1 MRRAHAAIMHGALI
15 MLTAVALDR
24 LLGEPGRGH
33 PLAGFGQLAAWLEA
47 RLNNGRSRLRG
58 ILALVLAVVPLT
70 LVSAWLVQLPT
81 LGIIVEITLL
91 YLVIAPRSLAQH
103 AEAVLDALQ
112 LDNLNAARQRVG
124 YMVSRDTAQ
133 MDEADIARST
143 IESVLENGNDA
154 VFGALFWYL
163 VAGIP
168 GAVCYRLVNTLDAM
182 WGYRTERYQYFGWA
196 AARLD
201 DLLNYIPARLT
212 ALSYAIVGNFS
223 NALHCWR
230 QQGHLHDSPNGG
242 PVMAAGAGALG
253 LQLGGAAVYHGQL
266 KSRPILGRGNLP
278 GTDDISTAV
287 SLVQRAVWL
296 WLAVVVIGGVIDA

>member
-58 ILALVLAVVPLT
+58 ILALVLAVVQLT

>member
-133 MDEADIARST
+133 MDEVDIARST

-182 WGYRTERYQYFGWA
+182 WGYRTERYQHFGWA

>member
-182 WGYRTERYQYFGWA
+182 WGYRTERYQHFGWA

-266 KSRPILGRGNLP
+266 KPRPILGRGNLP